1 MRRAYKL
8 TSYLYPIVLA
18 LTSGAGALILI
29 KNLKAGAYDVTQ
41 DSIGLP
47 IGVTLM
53 VFLILALTH
62 LLQILLLRLAC
73 ANSFANILL
82 KISAY
87 LIATVSLLI
96 LVDRIVYW
104 STPNHAILA
113 ILYGVTAITFVVF
126 QMQTIAQLK

>member
-1 MRRAYKL
+1 MRRTYRL
-8 TSYLYPIVLA
+8 ISYLYPIVLA
-18 LTSGAGALILI
+18 LTSGAGVLILI
-29 KNLKAGAYDVTQ
+29 KNLKAGTYDVSQ

-62 LLQILLLRLAC
+62 LLQILLLRWAC
-73 ANSFANILL
+73 ANSFAALLL

-104 STPNHAILA
+104 SIPNHAVIA